1 MEVWQQFKGNDYE
14 GLHEFINSFVD
25 QIYSASHSN
34 YTRWPQYG
42 NGDIEWA
49 KDESVKSLDNRIAW
63 LVSQW
68 GEGVGVEDIETDSDI
83 AITTPAD
90 GLITIASLSP
100 ISSILVSDISGK
112 VIINERDI
120 GTETQINCPAGI
132 YIVKATT
139 HSSTVAKKVV
149 VK

>member
-1 MEVWQQFKGNDYE
+1 M
-14 GLHEFINSFVD
+14 HEFINSFVD

-49 KDESVKSLDNRIAW
+49 KDEFVKNLDNRIAW

-112 VIINERDI
+112 VIANEGNI
-120 GTETQINCPAGI
+120 GNEYQHYCHPGI

-139 HSSTVAKKVV
+139 DNNYATKKVV

>member
-1 MEVWQQFKGNDYE
+1 MAY
-14 GLHEFINSFVD
+14 I
-25 QIYSASHSN
+25 
-34 YTRWPQYG
+34 RWPQYG

-49 KDESVKSLDNRIAW
+49 KDEFVKSLDNRIAW

-68 GEGVGVEDIETDSDI
+68 GQGVGVEDIEIDSDI

-90 GLITIASLSP
+90 GLITIASHSP

-112 VIINERDI
+112 VIAAESNQTHEY
-120 GTETQINCPAGI
+120 QIDCPSGI
-132 YIVKATT
+132 YIVKVTT
-139 HSSTVAKKVV
+139 LSSSITRKVV